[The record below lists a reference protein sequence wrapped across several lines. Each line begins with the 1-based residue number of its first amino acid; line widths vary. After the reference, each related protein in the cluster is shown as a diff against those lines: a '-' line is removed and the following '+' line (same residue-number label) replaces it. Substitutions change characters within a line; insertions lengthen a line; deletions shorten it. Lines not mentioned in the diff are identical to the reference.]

1 MFNELGHIMKY
12 FCTNEVDNAINAF
25 FIKYATKQNFL
36 DHFYKTWVSGDKIR
50 KFA

>member
-12 FCTNEVDNAINAF
+12 CCTDEVDDAINSF
-25 FIKYATKQNFL
+25 FIKYVTEQKFL
-36 DHFYKTWVSGDKIR
+36 DYFYKTWIASDKIR